1 MMICPCCGQQR
12 EIKVREC
19 ASCGARQVGEP
30 MAKPDILLPR
40 LGMSIGALTCVGLA
54 VAAFLALWIFGN
66 DAKVGRVLLVWM
78 LGDGTRLTQS
88 LLQADPKL
96 PLYRIFNYDAYKSAF
111 VISAAALPLSL
122 LGMGLARR
130 ARRAIQLEPA
140 RYGGRKMAQ
149 ASFALGAFLFMV
161 FSAVDLSSIPGVI
174 ERGRARRLAA
184 TRAKMYELHAQAL
197 QKYYQEYGMYPQEM
211 TDLSRIN
218 AEAAPQTDYWENTF
232 AYAPIPADEI
242 ASRGL
247 AISFSG
253 YKLVSAGPDGVFGT
267 ADDVTMV
274 DGVIVESK
282 PDPDLSTGTPAQEKP
297 RRK

>member
-1 MMICPCCGQQR
+1 
-12 EIKVREC
+12 
-19 ASCGARQVGEP
+19 
-30 MAKPDILLPR
+30 MAPPDVLLPR
-40 LGMSIGALTCVGLA
+40 LGMSIGAATCIGIA
-54 VAAFLALWIFGN
+54 VAAFLALWIFGG
-66 DAKVGRVLLVWM
+66 DAKVGRVFLVWM

-88 LLQADPKL
+88 MLQADPKL
-96 PLYRIFNYDAYKSAF
+96 PLYRIFNYDAYKAAF
-111 VISAAALPLSL
+111 VISAATLPLSL
-122 LGMGLARR
+122 FAMWLARR
-130 ARRAIQLEPA
+130 ARQANLLDPA

-149 ASFALGAFLFMV
+149 VSFALGAFLFV
-161 FSAVDLSSIPGVI
+161 TFSVVDLSSLPGVI

-218 AEAAPQTDYWENTF
+218 AEAAPQTDYWENAF
-232 AYAPIPADEI
+232 EYAPIPADDI

-253 YKLVSAGPDGVFGT
+253 YKLVSAGPDGIFGT
-267 ADDVTMV
+267 PDDVTMV

-282 PDPDLSTGTPAQEKP
+282 PDPDLPKGMPAQEKP

>member
-1 MMICPCCGQQR
+1 M
-12 EIKVREC
+12 REC
-19 ASCGARQVGEP
+19 ASCGARQVGP
-30 MAKPDILLPR
+30 AMAPPDVLLPR
-40 LGMSIGALTCVGLA
+40 LGLSIGALACVVLA
-54 VAAFLALWIFGN
+54 VLAFLALWIFGN
-66 DAKVGRVLLVWM
+66 DAKVGRVFLVWA

-96 PLYRIFNYDAYKSAF
+96 PLYRIFNYDAYKAAF

-122 LGMGLARR
+122 LGMWLARR
-130 ARRAIQLEPA
+130 AQQAWQRDPA
-140 RYGGRKMAQ
+140 RYGGRGIAR
-149 ASFALGAFLFMV
+149 ASFAMATGLFLL
-161 FSAVDLSSIPGVI
+161 FSVIDVSAIPGAI

-197 QKYYQEYGMYPQEM
+197 QKYYQEYGMYPQEI

-218 AEAAPQTDYWENTF
+218 AEGAPQTDYWENAF
-232 AYAPIPADEI
+232 AYAPIPADDI

-253 YKLVSAGPDGVFGT
+253 YKLVSAGPDGLFGT
-267 ADDVTMV
+267 PDDVTMV

-282 PDPDLSTGTPAQEKP
+282 PDPDLSTGVPAQEKP
-297 RRK
+297 RR